1 MSVVERPAGTTPS
14 RRSLRGA
21 VRAARGENE
30 GEPGRRQVL
39 TPGRTLVAAGVATA
53 LVVGGATYALW
64 SSEDTFAGSLLT
76 AGDLDMTTGPA
87 TWQQVTPG
95 VTHPQGGPLDATPE
109 DFFAMPG
116 DVLQV
121 VQPVTTS
128 LSGDN
133 LNAGF
138 SVDLADGGAPDVE
151 AGRIALSFHVE
162 DGNGNQVAPEHGSAE
177 LGSVVVVPGLTAGA
191 AGRSDDWNV
200 VVRIDVLGDYRWEQ
214 GPVTASP
221 LELAASAVVVRL
233 EQVRAGEGFVTP
245 ESAA

>member
-1 MSVVERPAGTTPS
+1 MTAFDLLVRTGPS
-14 RRSLRGA
+14 RRSLREGGRQQPAESGA
-21 VRAARGENE
+21 
-30 GEPGRRQVL
+30 RRVV
-39 TPGRTLVAAGVATA
+39 TPGRALVAAGVATA

-76 AGDLDMTTGPA
+76 SGDLDMTTGPA

-95 VTHPQGGPLDATPE
+95 VSDPRGGLLDATPE

-162 DGNGNQVAPEHGSAE
+162 DADGNQVAPEHGSAE

-191 AGRSDDWNV
+191 EGRSDDWNV
-200 VVRIDVLGDYRWEQ
+200 VVQIDVLGDYRWEQ

-221 LELAASAVVVRL
+221 LELAASSVVVRL
-233 EQVRAGEGFVTP
+233 EQVRAGEGFVAP

>member
-1 MSVVERPAGTTPS
+1 MTVAGRPAGTTPS

-21 VRAARGENE
+21 APAAPEESGA
-30 GEPGRRQVL
+30 EPAWRRVL
-39 TPGRTLVAAGVATA
+39 TPGRALVAAAVATA
-53 LVVGGATYALW
+53 LVVGGAAYALW
-64 SSEDTFAGSLLT
+64 SSEDTFAGGLVT
-76 AGDLDMTTGPA
+76 AGDLDMTTGTA

-95 VTHPQGGPLDATPE
+95 VRDPQSGTLDATPE

-116 DVLQV
+116 DVLRI
-121 VQPVTTS
+121 VQPVSTS

-138 SVDLADGGAPDVE
+138 SVDLADGGAPDVD

-162 DGNGNQVAPEHGSAE
+162 DGAGNQVAPEHGSAA

-191 AGRSDDWNV
+191 EGRSDDWNV
-200 VVRIDVLGDYRWEQ
+200 VVQIDVLGDYRWE
-214 GPVTASP
+214 PDSVTASP
-221 LELAASAVVVRL
+221 VELAASSVVVRL

-245 ESAA
+245 GSTS